1 MNFPLRESVFKDLP
15 KIDDTNTAGHLIQRA
30 VRKTKEKN
38 RKAQEVRDEIKDLV
52 NKLVEL
58 EYQNEEM
65 NRKAEYCP
73 LPNEEEY
80 LGFNKF
86 KEINFCLPNKKNETE
101 RFHKKV
107 QKQVD
112 DSLFACEDYLAYNQ
126 QRDTDIQRKIR
137 PKECNCINSA
147 DFYTRH
153 SMCS

>member
-1 MNFPLRESVFKDLP
+1 M
-15 KIDDTNTAGHLIQRA
+15 
-30 VRKTKEKN
+30 RKTKEKN
-38 RKAQEVRDEIKDLV
+38 RKSQEVRDEIKDLV
-52 NKLVEL
+52 SKLVEL

-80 LGFNKF
+80 LGFNKY
-86 KEINFCLPNKKNETE
+86 KEVNFCLPIKKTETE

-107 QKQVD
+107 HEQIDKA
-112 DSLFACEDYLAYNQ
+112 LFAREDYCTYNK
-126 QRDTDIQRKIR
+126 QRDITKLARNR
-137 PKECNCINSA
+137 SKECNCINSA